1 MFEARLL
8 RSWEE
13 PSLELGRAFF
23 GVGKSHISSWK
34 EPLLKL
40 ERATSRP
47 QKSLIPTAEE
57 AYLRLV
63 TTSLTTHRCHTYD
76 ASGCH

>member
-23 GVGKSHISSWK
+23 GVGKSLLWSWE
-34 EPLLKL
+34 EPSL
-40 ERATSRP
+40 ELGRATS
-47 QKSLIPTAEE
+47 QVGKSHFPTAEE
-57 AYLRLV
+57 PHSDRRRGI
-63 TTSLTTHRCHTYD
+63 LTPRNYITYD
-76 ASGCH
+76 S